1 MADQGKIASAIWG
14 DLRRLLPLGAI
25 AVIVALVSGVL
36 LWWPEGVEPSFRFGD
51 GSRERTWASVAFVL
65 STVIAGSLAM
75 AWLARGGAQIFGRW
89 QKRRASDREHSAWLQ
104 TQFKELPRGALT
116 FLIEKRVLGERQF
129 EHWVR
134 RDPDGGWFHL
144 EEEALFDDGPFVSPV
159 SDLRE
164 TALRERQDPPLW
176 EISPWAW
183 QRLSELLED
192 PTVRAAAEKR
202 LAPGDD

>member
-1 MADQGKIASAIWG
+1 MAEQGKIASAIWG

-51 GSRERTWASVAFVL
+51 GSRERTLASVAFVL

-134 RDPDGGWFHL
+134 RDPDGAWFHP
-144 EEEALFDDGPFVSPV
+144 EEEALFDGGPFVSPV
-159 SDLRE
+159 SDLRDG
-164 TALRERQDPPLW
+164 A
-176 EISPWAW
+176 
-183 QRLSELLED
+183 
-192 PTVRAAAEKR
+192 
-202 LAPGDD
+202 